1 MEEEGG
7 EREGGEDEEGVV
19 VGEVDAGSEVVFV
32 EFDSEYL
39 CVGFVEFGFVVV
51 FGSVS
56 SSELFVVGFGM
67 IVGVV
72 RGTSDRGSD
81 SGVVLVEILGLDVG
95 AEAVEEDDWDFEEV
109 EDEG

>member
-1 MEEEGG
+1 M
-7 EREGGEDEEGVV
+7 
-19 VGEVDAGSEVVFV
+19 VFV
-32 EFDSEYL
+32 EFDSEDL

-67 IVGVV
+67 IVG
-72 RGTSDRGSD
+72 GTSDRGSD

>member
-1 MEEEGG
+1 M
-7 EREGGEDEEGVV
+7 
-19 VGEVDAGSEVVFV
+19 VFV
-32 EFDSEYL
+32 EFDSEDL
-39 CVGFVEFGFVVV
+39 CVGLVEFGFVV

-67 IVGVV
+67 IVCVV

-95 AEAVEEDDWDFEEV
+95 AEAVEEDDWDSEEV